1 METLRQDLRYAL
13 RRVRKSPGYTAV
25 IVVALALG
33 IGANTAIFSVADA
46 FLLKP
51 IPFLDTDRL
60 VVVLER
66 QANAGDAWTSVAN
79 ANFFDWKSQSQSFEQ
94 MAAYD
99 WADVN
104 ITGSDHPEQ
113 VQGFLVTANFFD
125 TLAVKP
131 AMGRTFLPEEDQ
143 RGHGQVVVL
152 SHGLWERR
160 FGSDPD
166 LIGKTVSLNSKK
178 CAVAGIMPKGFDFPM
193 TAELWMPLALDAKQ
207 RDIRDSH
214 DLEVVGRLNPGTSTE
229 QARAEMEAIAGRLE
243 QAYPQTNKGWG
254 VWVKP
259 IHEHVIGALTR
270 QYTIMLLV
278 AVAFVLLIACANVA
292 NVQFARATGRQKE
305 IAVRLALG
313 ASRWRLIRQL
323 LTESVMLSVAGGLL
337 SLVLAQWSIGLI
349 LANMPPDV
357 ARFIAGWKDIS
368 LDGRALLF
376 TLAIA
381 VLSGVISGVA
391 PAIQSTKADLNEALK
406 ESGRSSTG
414 GRHRQ
419 RLRNALVI
427 AEVSLALV
435 LLTGAGL
442 MAKSVYALV
451 DVHREYAPENLLT
464 LRLRLP
470 ELKYKERHQMAAFY
484 DQALRVLET
493 VPQVQAAAAITSV
506 PFGNGGAGSVFSIRD
521 QAVPEAGELRRATLQ
536 SVSSNVFAMLHIPL
550 REGRILSDGDGSEA
564 PRVAVI
570 SESLSRRY
578 WPSESPIGK
587 QIKLG
592 RDDAATSWM
601 TVVGVVGDIKYDWF
615 DRGSQPTIYSSY
627 HQDPRPYTYL
637 SIRAAGDPTAII
649 AAVRSQIAEVDSEQP
664 VFNVKTLA
672 RVISDSVVGLSY
684 VAVMMTVLG
693 LIALVLASVGVYGV
707 MAYSVTERTHE
718 IGIRM
723 TLGAGKS
730 DVLRLVMGKGLLLT
744 GTGLVIGMAMSVGLA
759 QLLANLIFGVSATD
773 LSIFGGVA
781 FALATASLLACYIP
795 ARRAS
800 RVDPMIALRYE

>member
-13 RRVRKSPGYTAV
+13 RRMLKSPGYTAV

-33 IGANTAIFSVADA
+33 IGVNTAIFSVADA

-51 IPFLDTDRL
+51 VPFLDADRL
-60 VVVLER
+60 VMVLEKR
-66 QANAGDAWTSVAN
+66 PNAGDDWSSVAN
-79 ANFFDWKSQSQSFEQ
+79 ANYLDWKSQSQSFEHL
-94 MAAYD
+94 AAYD
-99 WADVN
+99 GFDAN
-104 ITGSDHPEQ
+104 ITGGDHPEQ
-113 VQGFLVTANFFD
+113 VQGFLVTANFFEA
-125 TLAVKP
+125 LAVKP

-143 RGHGQVVVL
+143 RGHEQVVVL

-166 LIGKTVSLNSKK
+166 LIGKTVSLNAKK
-178 CAVAGIMPKGFDFPM
+178 CVVAGIMPKGFDFPM
-193 TAELWMPLALDAKQ
+193 TTELWMPLAMDPKQ

-214 DLEVVGRLNPGTSTE
+214 ELEVVGRLNPGTSTL

-243 QAYPQTNKGWG
+243 QTYPQTNKGWG

-259 IHEHVIGALTR
+259 IREHVTGDLTR
-270 QYTIMLLV
+270 QYTLMLLV

-313 ASRWRLIRQL
+313 ASRWRLVRQL
-323 LTESVMLSVAGGLL
+323 LTESVMLSLLGGVL
-337 SLVLAQWSIGLI
+337 SLLLAQWSIGLI
-349 LANMPPDV
+349 LGHMPPDV
-357 ARFIAGWKDIS
+357 ARYIAGWKDIS

-381 VLSGVISGVA
+381 VLSGVISGFA
-391 PAIQSTKADLNEALK
+391 PAIQSSRPDLNEALK

-414 GRHRQ
+414 GRRRQ

-451 DVHREYAPENLLT
+451 NVHKDYVPESLLT
-464 LRLRLP
+464 LRLKLP
-470 ELKYKERHQMAAFY
+470 ESKYKERHQMAAFY
-484 DQALRVLET
+484 DQLLRGLES
-493 VPQVQAAAAITSV
+493 VPQVQAAAVITKVPFANGTVTSV
-506 PFGNGGAGSVFSIRD
+506 FNIEG
-521 QAVPEAGELRRATLQ
+521 QAAPEKGELRSGMLQ
-536 SVSSNVFAMLHIPL
+536 SVSPNLFSMLHIPL
-550 REGRILSDGDGSEA
+550 REGRILSDVDGPEA
-564 PRVAVI
+564 PRVVVI

-578 WPSESPIGK
+578 WSSESPIGK
-587 QIKLG
+587 RIKLG
-592 RDDAATSWM
+592 RDDADSSWM
-601 TVVGVVGDIKYDWF
+601 TVVGIVGDVKYSWF
-615 DRGSQPTIYSSY
+615 DRGPQPTIYSAY
-627 HQDPRPYTYL
+627 QQAPLPYTYL
-637 SIRAAGDPTAII
+637 SIRTSGEPTAII
-649 AAVRSQIAEVDSEQP
+649 PAVRSQIAGVDSEQP
-664 VFNVKTLA
+664 VFNVKTLE
-672 RVISDSVVGLSY
+672 RVISESVVGLSY
-684 VAVMMTVLG
+684 VAVMMTILG

-723 TLGAGKS
+723 TLGAGQS
-730 DVLRLVMGKGLLLT
+730 DVLRLVMGKGLVLT
-744 GTGLVIGMAMSVGLA
+744 GAGIVIGMAMSVGLA
-759 QLLANLIFGVSATD
+759 QLLASLIFGVSATD
-773 LSIFGGVA
+773 VTTFGGVA
-781 FALATASLLACYIP
+781 LALATASLLACYIP